1 MVEESRFIIIEG
13 RGGRDD
19 EKTED
24 DKGGAI
30 RKKENEM
37 GIKIFPQGLGNQ
49 LSPSFLFEFLSE
61 KH

>member
-19 EKTED
+19 EKIED
-24 DKGGAI
+24 DRGGAI
-30 RKKENEM
+30 RKREIEFEM

-49 LSPSFLFEFLSE
+49 LSPSSLFEFL
-61 KH
+61 